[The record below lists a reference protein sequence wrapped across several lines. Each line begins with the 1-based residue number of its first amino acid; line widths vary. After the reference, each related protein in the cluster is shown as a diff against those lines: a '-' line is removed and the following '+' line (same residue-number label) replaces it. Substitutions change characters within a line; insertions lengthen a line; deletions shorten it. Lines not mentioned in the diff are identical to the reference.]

1 MKCADIFLCSTDQK
15 KTQNLFAMSKCIKY
29 FIIFILLATSNR
41 IKAQEVPKVWD
52 LKTAIDYAKE
62 KNISINTLRLSSQT
76 AEQNLI
82 ASKSAVLPNL
92 TGNFSQALTN
102 YKSGLQNTS
111 GFGLSSD
118 LTLYNG
124 SYLKNDIKAK
134 ELNLQTANL
143 SVEAAKNDITISIT
157 QAYLNILLAREN
169 ITYLKDLLSTSEAQ
183 VKQSEQ
189 QFKFGTIAKKDL
201 LQLQATY
208 ANDKYTLITAQNT
221 LQQNI
226 LTLKQLLQI
235 PTAEAFEVSTTD
247 TVQTPQV
254 LDNLASAQDKALR
267 TRPEIKSGELN
278 IQLQGF
284 ELQKAKSTLRP
295 SLSLGG
301 SLYTG
306 YNNNNL
312 GSYTNQLNNSFY
324 QNIGLTLSIPI
335 FDRRITKTNVAK
347 ANINIEQARLS
358 LLDTKTTLTQ
368 NVERAYINV
377 QNANSQYAA
386 AQEQFNYTSEAL
398 RISNAALK
406 EGTNNIV
413 ENLQQKNLYVQA
425 LQAFVQ
431 AKYTANLYTKIYNFY
446 TGVPITN

>member
-1 MKCADIFLCSTDQK
+1 MSRYIQYIIITVLSVSAFL
-15 KTQNLFAMSKCIKY
+15 A
-29 FIIFILLATSNR
+29 
-41 IKAQEVPKVWD
+41 KAQEVPKVWD
-52 LKTAIDYAKE
+52 LKTAIEYAKE
-62 KNISINTLRLSSQT
+62 KNININTLKLSSQT
-76 AEQNLI
+76 AQQDLI

-92 TGNFSQALTN
+92 TGNVSQALTN

-111 GFGLSSD
+111 GFGLNSD
-118 LTLYNG
+118 ITLYNG

-134 ELNLQTANL
+134 ELSLQTANL

-183 VKQSEQ
+183 VKQAEQ
-189 QFKFGTIAKKDL
+189 QLKFGTIAKKDL

-208 ANDKYTLITAQNT
+208 ANDKYTLVTAQNT

-235 PTAEAFEVSTTD
+235 PTTDAFEVSTTD
-247 TVQTPQV
+247 TVQRAPV

-278 IQLQGF
+278 IQLQTTNL
-284 ELQKAKSTLRP
+284 EKAKSTLRP
-295 SLSLGG
+295 TLSLGG

-306 YNNNNL
+306 YNNNNI
-312 GSYTNQLNNSFY
+312 GGYGYQLNNSFY
-324 QNIGLTLSIPI
+324 QNLGLTLSIPI
-335 FDRRITKTNVAK
+335 FDRKVTKTNVAK
-347 ANINIEQARLS
+347 ANISIEQARLS

-368 NVERAYINV
+368 NIERAYINV

-386 AQEQFNYTSEAL
+386 AQEQYNYTGEAL

-431 AKYTANLYTKIYNFY
+431 AKYTANLYTRIYNFY

>member
-1 MKCADIFLCSTDQK
+1 MRRY
-15 KTQNLFAMSKCIKY
+15 IKY
-29 FIIFILLATSNR
+29 IVILILLVAAYAT
-41 IKAQEVPKVWD
+41 KAQEIPKVWD
-52 LKTAIDYAKE
+52 LKTAIEYAKE
-62 KNISINTLRLSSQT
+62 KNISINTLKLSSQT

-92 TGNFSQALTN
+92 TGNISQVLTN

-118 LTLYNG
+118 ITLYNG

-134 ELNLQTANL
+134 ELGLQTANL

-169 ITYLKDLLSTSEAQ
+169 ITYLKDLLITSEAQ

-208 ANDKYTLITAQNT
+208 TNDKYTLVTAQNS
-221 LQQNI
+221 LQQNT
-226 LTLKQLLQI
+226 LTLKQLLQL
-235 PTAEAFEVSTTD
+235 PTTTAFEVSTTD
-247 TVQTPQV
+247 TVSVAPA

-278 IQLQGF
+278 IQLQTT
-284 ELQKAKSTLRP
+284 ELAKAKSTLRP
-295 SLSLGG
+295 TLSLGG
-301 SLYTG
+301 SLNTG
-306 YNNNNL
+306 YSNNNI
-312 GSYTNQLNNSFY
+312 GGYGYQLNNSFY
-324 QNIGLTLSIPI
+324 QNLGLTLSIPI
-335 FDRRITKTNVAK
+335 FDRRVTKTNVAK
-347 ANINIEQARLS
+347 ANISIEQARLA

-431 AKYTANLYTKIYNFY
+431 AKYTANLYTRIYNFY
-446 TGVPITN
+446 TGIPITN

>member
-1 MKCADIFLCSTDQK
+1 MRSYLQYIILFTFL
-15 KTQNLFAMSKCIKY
+15 
-29 FIIFILLATSNR
+29 TSGLR
-41 IKAQEVPKVWD
+41 LSAQDVPKVWD

-62 KNISINTLRLSSQT
+62 KNISINTLKLNTQT
-76 AEQNLI
+76 AEQDLI

-92 TGNFSQALTN
+92 TGNVSQALTN

-124 SYLKNDIKAK
+124 SYLRNDIKSK
-134 ELNLQTANL
+134 ELSVQTANL

-169 ITYLKDLLSTSEAQ
+169 ITYLEDLLVTSEAQ

-201 LQLQATY
+201 LQLQSTY
-208 ANDKYTLITAQNT
+208 ANDKYTLVTAQNT

-226 LTLKQLLQI
+226 LTLKQLLQL
-235 PTAEAFEVSTTD
+235 PTDSPFEVSTTD
-247 TVQTPQV
+247 TVQTSPA
-254 LDNLASAQDKALR
+254 LDNLASAQDKALK
-267 TRPEIKSGELN
+267 TRPEVKSGELN
-278 IQLQGF
+278 IQLQGV
-284 ELQKAKSTLRP
+284 ELAKAKATLRP
-295 SLSLGG
+295 TLSLGG
-301 SLYTG
+301 SLNTG
-306 YNNNNL
+306 YSNNNL
-312 GSYTNQLNNSFY
+312 GSYSYQLNNSFY
-324 QNIGLTLSIPI
+324 QNLGLTLSIPI
-335 FDRRITKTNVAK
+335 FDRRVTKTNVAK
-347 ANINIEQARLS
+347 ANISIEQARLS

-386 AQEQFNYTSEAL
+386 AQEQFTYTSEAL

-431 AKYTANLYTKIYNFY
+431 AKYTASLYTKIYNFY

>member
-1 MKCADIFLCSTDQK
+1 MSRYIQYILITVLSVTAFL
-15 KTQNLFAMSKCIKY
+15 A
-29 FIIFILLATSNR
+29 
-41 IKAQEVPKVWD
+41 KAQEVPKVWD
-52 LKTAIDYAKE
+52 LKTAIEYAKE
-62 KNISINTLRLSSQT
+62 KNISINTLKLSSQT
-76 AEQNLI
+76 AQQDLI

-92 TGNFSQALTN
+92 TGNVSQAITN

-111 GFGLSSD
+111 GFGLNSD
-118 LTLYNG
+118 ITLYNG

-134 ELNLQTANL
+134 ELSLQTANL

-169 ITYLKDLLSTSEAQ
+169 ITYLKDLLTTSDAQ
-183 VKQSEQ
+183 VKQAEQ
-189 QFKFGTIAKKDL
+189 QLKFGTIAKKDL

-208 ANDKYTLITAQNT
+208 ANDKYTLVTAQNT

-235 PTAEAFEVSTTD
+235 PTADAFEVSTTD
-247 TVQTPQV
+247 IVQTSTV
-254 LDNLASAQDKALR
+254 LDNLATAQDKALR
-267 TRPEIKSGELN
+267 TRPEVKSGELN
-278 IQLQGF
+278 IQLQTTNL
-284 ELQKAKSTLRP
+284 EKAKSTLRP
-295 SLSLGG
+295 TLSLGG

-306 YNNNNL
+306 YNNNNI
-312 GSYTNQLNNSFY
+312 GGYGYQLNNSFY
-324 QNIGLTLSIPI
+324 QNLGLTLSIPI
-335 FDRRITKTNVAK
+335 FDRKVTKTNVAK
-347 ANINIEQARLS
+347 ANISIEQARLS

-386 AQEQFNYTSEAL
+386 AQEQFNYTGEAL

-431 AKYTANLYTKIYNFY
+431 AKYTANLYTRIYNFY

>member
-1 MKCADIFLCSTDQK
+1 MSRYIQYIIITILSVSAFL
-15 KTQNLFAMSKCIKY
+15 A
-29 FIIFILLATSNR
+29 
-41 IKAQEVPKVWD
+41 KAQEVPKVWD
-52 LKTAIDYAKE
+52 LKTAIEYAKE
-62 KNISINTLRLSSQT
+62 KNININTLKLSSQT
-76 AEQNLI
+76 AQQDLI

-92 TGNFSQALTN
+92 TGNVSQALTN

-111 GFGLSSD
+111 GFGLNSD
-118 LTLYNG
+118 ITLYNG
-124 SYLKNDIKAK
+124 GYLKNDIKAK
-134 ELNLQTANL
+134 ELSLQTANL

-183 VKQSEQ
+183 VKQAEQ
-189 QFKFGTIAKKDL
+189 QLKFGTIAKKDL

-208 ANDKYTLITAQNT
+208 ANDKYTLVTAHNT

-235 PTAEAFEVSTTD
+235 PTTDAFEVSTTD
-247 TVQTPQV
+247 TVQRAPV

-278 IQLQGF
+278 IQLQTTNL
-284 ELQKAKSTLRP
+284 EKAKSTLRP
-295 SLSLGG
+295 TLSLGG

-306 YNNNNL
+306 YNNNNI
-312 GSYTNQLNNSFY
+312 GGYGYQLNNSFY
-324 QNIGLTLSIPI
+324 QNLGLTLSIPI
-335 FDRRITKTNVAK
+335 FDRKVTKTNVAK
-347 ANINIEQARLS
+347 ANISIEQARLS

-368 NVERAYINV
+368 NIERAYINV

-386 AQEQFNYTSEAL
+386 AQEQFNYTGEAL

-431 AKYTANLYTKIYNFY
+431 AKYTANLYTRIYNFY

>member
-1 MKCADIFLCSTDQK
+1 MSRYIQYIIITVLSVSAFL
-15 KTQNLFAMSKCIKY
+15 A
-29 FIIFILLATSNR
+29 
-41 IKAQEVPKVWD
+41 KAQEVPKVWD
-52 LKTAIDYAKE
+52 LKTAIEYAKE
-62 KNISINTLRLSSQT
+62 KNININTLKLSSQT
-76 AEQNLI
+76 AQQDLI

-92 TGNFSQALTN
+92 TGNVSQALTN

-111 GFGLSSD
+111 GFGLNSD
-118 LTLYNG
+118 ITLYNG
-124 SYLKNDIKAK
+124 SYLKNNIKAK
-134 ELNLQTANL
+134 ELSLQTANL

-183 VKQSEQ
+183 VKQAEQ
-189 QFKFGTIAKKDL
+189 QLKFGTIAKKDL

-208 ANDKYTLITAQNT
+208 ANDKYTLVTAQNT

-235 PTAEAFEVSTTD
+235 PTANAFEVSTTD
-247 TVQTPQV
+247 TVQTAPV

-278 IQLQGF
+278 IQLQTTNL
-284 ELQKAKSTLRP
+284 EKAKSTLRP
-295 SLSLGG
+295 TLSLGG

-306 YNNNNL
+306 YNNNNI
-312 GSYTNQLNNSFY
+312 GGYGYQLNNSFY
-324 QNIGLTLSIPI
+324 QNLGLTLSIPI
-335 FDRRITKTNVAK
+335 FDRKVTKTNVAK
-347 ANINIEQARLS
+347 ANISIEQARLS

-386 AQEQFNYTSEAL
+386 AQEQFNYTGEAL

-431 AKYTANLYTKIYNFY
+431 AKYTANLYTRIYNFY
-446 TGVPITN
+446 TGIPITN

>member
-1 MKCADIFLCSTDQK
+1 
-15 KTQNLFAMSKCIKY
+15 MSKYIKY
-29 FIIFILLATSNR
+29 IIILTLLAVAYIT
-41 IKAQEVPKVWD
+41 KAQEVPKVWD
-52 LKTAIDYAKE
+52 LKTAIEYAKE
-62 KNISINTLRLSSQT
+62 KNISINTLKLTAQT
-76 AEQNLI
+76 AGQSLI

-92 TGNFSQALTN
+92 TGNVSQAITN

-111 GFGLSSD
+111 GLGLSSD
-118 LTLYNG
+118 LMLYNG

-134 ELNLQTANL
+134 ELSVKTANL

-183 VKQSEQ
+183 VKQSAQ

-208 ANDKYTLITAQNT
+208 ANDKYTLVAAQNT

-235 PTAEAFEVSTTD
+235 PTSEAFEVSAD
-247 TVQTPQV
+247 SVQTPQV

-278 IQLQGF
+278 IQLQNI
-284 ELQKAKSTLRP
+284 ELAKAKSTLRP
-295 SLSLGG
+295 TLSLGG

-306 YNNNNL
+306 YSNNSA
-312 GSYTNQLNNSFY
+312 GSYSYQLNNNFY
-324 QNIGLTLSIPI
+324 QNLGLTLSIPI
-335 FDRRITKTNVAK
+335 FDRGVTKTNVAK

-358 LLDTKTTLTQ
+358 LLDSKTTLTQ

-377 QNANSQYAA
+377 QNANSQFAA
-386 AQEQFNYTSEAL
+386 AQEQFTYTSEAL

-431 AKYTANLYTKIYNFY
+431 AKYTASLYTKIYNFY

>member
-1 MKCADIFLCSTDQK
+1 
-15 KTQNLFAMSKCIKY
+15 MSKYIKY
-29 FIIFILLATSNR
+29 ISIVILLFTGYVT
-41 IKAQEVPKVWD
+41 KAQEIPKVWD
-52 LKTAIDYAKE
+52 LKTAIEYAKE
-62 KNISINTLRLSSQT
+62 KNISINTLKLTAQT
-76 AEQNLI
+76 AEQSLI

-92 TGNFSQALTN
+92 TGNVSQALTN

-118 LTLYNG
+118 VTLYNG

-134 ELNLQTANL
+134 ELTLQTANL

-169 ITYLKDLLSTSEAQ
+169 ITYLKDLLTTSEAQ

-208 ANDKYTLITAQNT
+208 ANDKYTLVAAQNT
-221 LQQNI
+221 LQQNV

-235 PTAEAFEVSTTD
+235 PTDVPFEVSTTD
-247 TVQTPQV
+247 TIQTPQA

-278 IQLQGF
+278 IQLQNT
-284 ELQKAKSTLRP
+284 ELAKAKSTLRP
-295 SLSLGG
+295 TLSLGG

-306 YNNNNL
+306 YNNNSA
-312 GSYTNQLNNSFY
+312 GSYTYQLNNSFY
-324 QNIGLTLSIPI
+324 QNLGLTLSIPI
-335 FDRRITKTNVAK
+335 FDRKVTKTNVAK
-347 ANINIEQARLS
+347 ANISIQQARLS
-358 LLDTKTTLTQ
+358 LLDAKTTLSQ

-386 AQEQFNYTSEAL
+386 AQEQFTYTGEAL

>member
-1 MKCADIFLCSTDQK
+1 MCSTDKK
-15 KTQNLFAMSKCIKY
+15 KTQNLFAMSKYIKY
-29 FIIFILLATSNR
+29 FIILILLFAAFFT
-41 IKAQEVPKVWD
+41 KAQETPKVWD
-52 LKTAIDYAKE
+52 LKTAIEYAKE
-62 KNISINTLRLSSQT
+62 KNININTLILSSQT
-76 AEQNLI
+76 AQQDLL

-92 TGNFSQALTN
+92 TGSVSQALTN

-111 GFGLSSD
+111 GFGLNSD
-118 LTLYNG
+118 ITLYNG

-134 ELNLQTANL
+134 ELSLQTANL

-169 ITYLKDLLSTSEAQ
+169 ITYLKDLLTTSEAQ

-208 ANDKYTLITAQNT
+208 ANDKYTLVSAQNT

-247 TVQTPQV
+247 TVQTTQV
-254 LDNLASAQDKALR
+254 LDNVATAQDKALR

-278 IQLQGF
+278 IQLQTT
-284 ELQKAKSTLRP
+284 ELAKTKATLRP
-295 SLSLGG
+295 TLSLGG

-306 YNNNNL
+306 YNNTSIGNY
-312 GSYTNQLNNSFY
+312 SYQLNNSFY
-324 QNIGLTLSIPI
+324 QNLGLTLAIPI
-335 FDRRITKTNVAK
+335 FDRKVTKTNVVK
-347 ANINIEQARLS
+347 ANISIEQARLL

-377 QNANSQYAA
+377 QNANSQYSA
-386 AQEQFNYTSEAL
+386 AQEQFTYTGEAL

>member
-1 MKCADIFLCSTDQK
+1 
-15 KTQNLFAMSKCIKY
+15 MSKSIKY
-29 FIIFILLATSNR
+29 IFILTMLFAAPVM
-41 IKAQEVPKVWD
+41 KAQEAPKVWD
-52 LKTAIDYAKE
+52 LKTAIEYAKE
-62 KNISINTLRLSSQT
+62 KNISINTLKLTAQT
-76 AEQNLI
+76 SEQSLI

-92 TGNFSQALTN
+92 TGNVSQALTN

-111 GFGLSSD
+111 GLGLSSD

-134 ELNLQTANL
+134 ELSVQTANL

-183 VKQSEQ
+183 VKQSVQ

-208 ANDKYTLITAQNT
+208 ANDKYILVAAQNT

-235 PTAEAFEVSTTD
+235 PTSETFEVSAD
-247 TVQTPQV
+247 SVQTPQV
-254 LDNLASAQDKALR
+254 LDNLAAAQDKAMR

-278 IQLQGF
+278 IQLQNI
-284 ELQKAKSTLRP
+284 ELAKAKSTLRP
-295 SLSLGG
+295 TLSLGG

-306 YNNNNL
+306 YNNNSA
-312 GSYTNQLNNSFY
+312 GSYSYQLNNSFY
-324 QNIGLTLSIPI
+324 QNLGLTLSIPI
-335 FDRRITKTNVAK
+335 FDRRVTKTNVAK

-358 LLDTKTTLTQ
+358 LLDSKTTLSQ

-377 QNANSQYAA
+377 QNANSQYSA
-386 AQEQFNYTSEAL
+386 AQEQFTYTSEAL

-431 AKYTANLYTKIYNFY
+431 AKYTASLYTKIYNFY

>member
-1 MKCADIFLCSTDQK
+1 
-15 KTQNLFAMSKCIKY
+15 MSRYIKY
-29 FIIFILLATSNR
+29 IVVPILLIASHAAE
-41 IKAQEVPKVWD
+41 AQNIPQIWD
-52 LKTAIDYAKE
+52 LKTCIEYAKE
-62 KNISINTLRLSSQT
+62 KNISINTLKLTSQT
-76 AEQNLI
+76 AEQDLI
-82 ASKSAVLPNL
+82 ASKAAVLPNL
-92 TGNFSQALTN
+92 TGNVSQAITN

-124 SYLKNDIKAK
+124 GYLKNDIKAK
-134 ELNLQTANL
+134 ELSLQAANL

-157 QAYLNILLAREN
+157 QAYLNILLAKEN
-169 ITYLKDLLSTSEAQ
+169 ITYLKDLLTTSEAQ

-208 ANDKYTLITAQNT
+208 ANDKYTLVAAQNT

-226 LTLKQLLQI
+226 LTLKQLLQL
-235 PTAEAFEVSTTD
+235 PTATPFEISTTD
-247 TVQTPQV
+247 TIAVAPA
-254 LDNLASAQDKALR
+254 LGNLASAQDKALH
-267 TRPEIKSGELN
+267 TRPEVKGAELN
-278 IQLQGF
+278 IQLQTT
-284 ELQKAKSTLRP
+284 ELAKAKSTLRP
-295 SLSLGG
+295 TLSLGG
-301 SLYTG
+301 SLNTG
-306 YNNNNL
+306 YNNNNV
-312 GSYTNQLNNSFY
+312 GGYGYQLNNSFY
-324 QNIGLTLSIPI
+324 QNLGLTLSIPI
-335 FDRRITKTNVAK
+335 FDRKVTKTNVAK
-347 ANINIEQARLS
+347 ANIGIEQARLA

-377 QNANSQYAA
+377 QNANSQYEA
-386 AQEQFNYTSEAL
+386 AQEQFNYTGEAL

-425 LQAFVQ
+425 LQAFIQ
-431 AKYTANLYTKIYNFY
+431 AKYTASLYTKIYNFY

>member
-1 MKCADIFLCSTDQK
+1 VFNSSKE
-15 KTQNLFAMSKCIKY
+15 TQNLFAMRRYIKY
-29 FIIFILLATSNR
+29 IFIFILLVAAYAT
-41 IKAQEVPKVWD
+41 KAQEIPKVWD
-52 LKTAIDYAKE
+52 LKTAIEYAKE
-62 KNISINTLRLSSQT
+62 KNIRINTLKLDAQT

-92 TGNFSQALTN
+92 TGNVSQAITN

-118 LTLYNG
+118 ITLYNG

-169 ITYLKDLLSTSEAQ
+169 ITYLKDLLTTSEAQ

-208 ANDKYTLITAQNT
+208 ANDKYTLVTAQNT

-235 PTAEAFEVSTTD
+235 PTATAFEVSTTD
-247 TVQTPQV
+247 TVSVAPV

-267 TRPEIKSGELN
+267 TRPEVKSGEIN
-278 IQLQGF
+278 IQLQTT
-284 ELQKAKSTLRP
+284 ELAKAKSTLRP
-295 SLSLGG
+295 TLSLGG
-301 SLYTG
+301 SLNTG
-306 YNNNNL
+306 YSNNSV
-312 GSYTNQLNNSFY
+312 GGYGYQLNNSFY
-324 QNIGLTLSIPI
+324 QNLGLTLSIPI
-335 FDRRITKTNVAK
+335 FDRRVTKTNVAK
-347 ANINIEQARLS
+347 ANIGIEQARLS

-377 QNANSQYAA
+377 QNANSQYTA
-386 AQEQFNYTSEAL
+386 AQEQFTYTSEAL
-398 RISNAALK
+398 RISNVALK

-431 AKYTANLYTKIYNFY
+431 AKYTANLYTRIYNFY

>member
-1 MKCADIFLCSTDQK
+1 MRSYLQYIILFIFL
-15 KTQNLFAMSKCIKY
+15 
-29 FIIFILLATSNR
+29 TSGLR
-41 IKAQEVPKVWD
+41 LSAQDVPKVWD

-62 KNISINTLRLSSQT
+62 KNISINTLKLNTQT
-76 AEQNLI
+76 AEQDLI

-92 TGNFSQALTN
+92 TGNVSQALTN

-124 SYLKNDIKAK
+124 SYLRNDIKSK
-134 ELNLQTANL
+134 ELNVQTANL

-169 ITYLKDLLSTSEAQ
+169 ITYVKDLLVTSEAQ

-208 ANDKYTLITAQNT
+208 ANDKYTLVTAQNT

-226 LTLKQLLQI
+226 LTLKQLLQL
-235 PTAEAFEVSTTD
+235 PTDSPFEVRTTD
-247 TVQTPQV
+247 TVQTSPA
-254 LDNLASAQDKALR
+254 LDNLASAQDKALK
-267 TRPEIKSGELN
+267 TRPEVKSGELN
-278 IQLQGF
+278 IQLQGV
-284 ELQKAKSTLRP
+284 ELAKAKATLRP
-295 SLSLGG
+295 TLSLGG
-301 SLYTG
+301 SLNTG
-306 YNNNNL
+306 YSNNNL
-312 GSYTNQLNNSFY
+312 GSYSYQLNNSFY
-324 QNIGLTLSIPI
+324 QNLGLTLSIPI
-335 FDRRITKTNVAK
+335 FDRRVTKTNVAK
-347 ANINIEQARLS
+347 ANISIEQARLS

-386 AQEQFNYTSEAL
+386 AQEQFTYTSEAL

-431 AKYTANLYTKIYNFY
+431 AKYTASLYTKIYNFY

>member
-1 MKCADIFLCSTDQK
+1 MCSIVLK
-15 KTQNLFAMSKCIKY
+15 ETQNLFAMRRYIKY
-29 FIIFILLATSNR
+29 IVIFILLVAAYAT
-41 IKAQEVPKVWD
+41 KAQEVPKVWD
-52 LKTAIDYAKE
+52 LKTAIEYAKE
-62 KNISINTLRLSSQT
+62 KNISINTLKLDAQT

-92 TGNFSQALTN
+92 TGNVSQAITN

-118 LTLYNG
+118 ITLYNG

-169 ITYLKDLLSTSEAQ
+169 ITYLKDLLTTSEAQ

-189 QFKFGTIAKKDL
+189 QLKFGTIAKKDL

-208 ANDKYTLITAQNT
+208 ANDKYTLVTAQNT

-235 PTAEAFEVSTTD
+235 PTTTAFEVSTTD
-247 TVQTPQV
+247 TVSVAPA

-267 TRPEIKSGELN
+267 TRPEVKSGEIN
-278 IQLQGF
+278 IQLQTT
-284 ELQKAKSTLRP
+284 ELAKAKSTLRP
-295 SLSLGG
+295 TLSLGG
-301 SLYTG
+301 SLNTG
-306 YNNNNL
+306 YSNNNV
-312 GSYTNQLNNSFY
+312 GGYGYQLNNSFY
-324 QNIGLTLSIPI
+324 QNLGLTLSIPI
-335 FDRRITKTNVAK
+335 FDRRVTKTNVAK
-347 ANINIEQARLS
+347 ANISIEQARLS

-431 AKYTANLYTKIYNFY
+431 AKYTANLYTRIYNFY

>member
-1 MKCADIFLCSTDQK
+1 MSRYIQYIIITVLSVSAFL
-15 KTQNLFAMSKCIKY
+15 A
-29 FIIFILLATSNR
+29 
-41 IKAQEVPKVWD
+41 KAQEVPKVWD
-52 LKTAIDYAKE
+52 LKTAIEYAKE
-62 KNISINTLRLSSQT
+62 KNININTLKLSSQT
-76 AEQNLI
+76 AQQDLI

-92 TGNFSQALTN
+92 TGNVSQALTN

-111 GFGLSSD
+111 GFGLNSD
-118 LTLYNG
+118 ITLYNG

-134 ELNLQTANL
+134 ELSLQTANL

-183 VKQSEQ
+183 VKQAEQ
-189 QFKFGTIAKKDL
+189 QLKFGTIAKKDL

-208 ANDKYTLITAQNT
+208 ANDKYTLVTAQNT

-235 PTAEAFEVSTTD
+235 PTANAFEVSTTD
-247 TVQTPQV
+247 TVQTAPV

-278 IQLQGF
+278 IQLQTTNL
-284 ELQKAKSTLRP
+284 EKAKSTLRP
-295 SLSLGG
+295 TLSLGG

-306 YNNNNL
+306 YNNNNI
-312 GSYTNQLNNSFY
+312 GGYGYQLNNSFY
-324 QNIGLTLSIPI
+324 QNLGLTLSIPI
-335 FDRRITKTNVAK
+335 FDRKVTKTNVAK
-347 ANINIEQARLS
+347 ANISIEQARLS

-386 AQEQFNYTSEAL
+386 AQEQFNYTGEAL

-431 AKYTANLYTKIYNFY
+431 AKYTANLYTRIYNFY
-446 TGVPITN
+446 TGIPITN

>member
-1 MKCADIFLCSTDQK
+1 
-15 KTQNLFAMSKCIKY
+15 MSKHIKY
-29 FIIFILLATSNR
+29 IVSLVLLITVSEV
-41 IKAQEVPKVWD
+41 KAQDFPKVWD

-62 KNISINTLRLSSQT
+62 KNISINTLKLTSKT
-76 AEQNLI
+76 AEQSLI
-82 ASKSAVLPNL
+82 ASKAAVLPNL
-92 TGNFSQALTN
+92 SGNVSQALTN
-102 YKSGLQNTS
+102 YNSGLQKTS

-124 SYLKNDIKAK
+124 SYLKNDIKSK
-134 ELNLQTANL
+134 ELGLQTANL
-143 SVEAAKNDITISIT
+143 SVEAAKNDLTISIT

-169 ITYLKDLLSTSEAQ
+169 ITYLKDLLTTSEAQ
-183 VKQSEQ
+183 VNQAEQ
-189 QFKFGTIAKKDL
+189 QFKFGTIAKIDL

-221 LQQNI
+221 LQQNT
-226 LTLKQLLQI
+226 LTLKQLLQL
-235 PTAEAFEVSTTD
+235 PTDISFEVSKTD
-247 TVQTPQV
+247 TVKTSPA
-254 LDNLASAQDKALR
+254 LDNLASAEDKALK

-278 IQLQGF
+278 IQLETN
-284 ELQKAKSTLRP
+284 ELAKAKSTLRP
-295 SLSLGG
+295 TLSLGG

-306 YNNNNL
+306 YNNNNY
-312 GSYTNQLNNSFY
+312 GSYTYQLNNSFY
-324 QNIGLTLSIPI
+324 QNLGLTLSIPI
-335 FDRRITKTNVAK
+335 FDRKVTKTNVAK

-358 LLDTKTTLTQ
+358 LLDAKTTLTQ

-386 AQEQFNYTSEAL
+386 AQEQFTYTGEAL

-413 ENLQQKNLYVQA
+413 QNLQQKNLYVQA

-431 AKYTANLYTKIYNFY
+431 AKYTASLYTKIYNFY
-446 TGVPITN
+446 TGIPITN

>member
-1 MKCADIFLCSTDQK
+1 MSRYIQYIIITVLSVSAFL
-15 KTQNLFAMSKCIKY
+15 A
-29 FIIFILLATSNR
+29 
-41 IKAQEVPKVWD
+41 KAQEVPKVWD
-52 LKTAIDYAKE
+52 LKTAIEYAKE
-62 KNISINTLRLSSQT
+62 KNININTLKLSSQT
-76 AEQNLI
+76 AQQDLI

-92 TGNFSQALTN
+92 TGNVSQALTN

-111 GFGLSSD
+111 GFGLNSD
-118 LTLYNG
+118 ITLYNG

-134 ELNLQTANL
+134 ELSLQTANL

-183 VKQSEQ
+183 VKQAEQ
-189 QFKFGTIAKKDL
+189 QLKFGTIAKKDL

-208 ANDKYTLITAQNT
+208 ANDKYTLVTAQNT

-235 PTAEAFEVSTTD
+235 PTANAFEVSTTD
-247 TVQTPQV
+247 TVQTAPV

-278 IQLQGF
+278 IQLQTTNL
-284 ELQKAKSTLRP
+284 EKAKSTLRP
-295 SLSLGG
+295 TLSLGG

-306 YNNNNL
+306 YNNNNI
-312 GSYTNQLNNSFY
+312 GGYGYQLNNSFY
-324 QNIGLTLSIPI
+324 QNLGLTLSIPI
-335 FDRRITKTNVAK
+335 FDRKVTKTNVAK
-347 ANINIEQARLS
+347 ANISIEQTRLS

-386 AQEQFNYTSEAL
+386 AQEQFNYTGEAL

-431 AKYTANLYTKIYNFY
+431 AKYTANLYTRIYNFY
-446 TGVPITN
+446 TGIPITN

>member
-1 MKCADIFLCSTDQK
+1 M
-15 KTQNLFAMSKCIKY
+15 
-29 FIIFILLATSNR
+29 
-41 IKAQEVPKVWD
+41 
-52 LKTAIDYAKE
+52 
-62 KNISINTLRLSSQT
+62 SSQT
-76 AEQNLI
+76 AQQDLI

-92 TGNFSQALTN
+92 TGNVSQALTN

-111 GFGLSSD
+111 GFGLNSD
-118 LTLYNG
+118 ITLYNG

-134 ELNLQTANL
+134 ELSLQTANL

-183 VKQSEQ
+183 VKQAEQ
-189 QFKFGTIAKKDL
+189 QLKFGTIAKKDL

-208 ANDKYTLITAQNT
+208 ANDKYTLVTAQNT

-235 PTAEAFEVSTTD
+235 PTANAFEVSTTD
-247 TVQTPQV
+247 TVQTAPV

-278 IQLQGF
+278 IQLQTTNL
-284 ELQKAKSTLRP
+284 EKAKSTLRP
-295 SLSLGG
+295 TLSLGG

-306 YNNNNL
+306 YNNNNT
-312 GSYTNQLNNSFY
+312 GGYGYQLNNSFY
-324 QNIGLTLSIPI
+324 QNLGLTLSIPI
-335 FDRRITKTNVAK
+335 FDRKVTKTNVAK
-347 ANINIEQARLS
+347 ANISIEQARLS

-386 AQEQFNYTSEAL
+386 AQEQFNYTGEAL

-431 AKYTANLYTKIYNFY
+431 AKYTANLYTRIYNFY
-446 TGVPITN
+446 TGIPITN

>member
-1 MKCADIFLCSTDQK
+1 MSRYIQYIIITVLSVSAFL
-15 KTQNLFAMSKCIKY
+15 A
-29 FIIFILLATSNR
+29 
-41 IKAQEVPKVWD
+41 KAQEVPKVWD
-52 LKTAIDYAKE
+52 LKTAIEYAKE
-62 KNISINTLRLSSQT
+62 KNININTLKLSSQT
-76 AEQNLI
+76 AQQDLI

-92 TGNFSQALTN
+92 TGNVSQALTN

-111 GFGLSSD
+111 GFGLNSD
-118 LTLYNG
+118 ITLYNG

-134 ELNLQTANL
+134 ELSLQTANL

-183 VKQSEQ
+183 VKQAEQ
-189 QFKFGTIAKKDL
+189 QLKFGTIAKKDL

-208 ANDKYTLITAQNT
+208 ANDKYTLVTAQNT

-235 PTAEAFEVSTTD
+235 PTANAFEVSTTD
-247 TVQTPQV
+247 TVQTAPV

-278 IQLQGF
+278 IQLQTTNL
-284 ELQKAKSTLRP
+284 EKAKSTLRP
-295 SLSLGG
+295 TLSLGG

-306 YNNNNL
+306 YNNNNI
-312 GSYTNQLNNSFY
+312 GGYGYQLNNSFY
-324 QNIGLTLSIPI
+324 QNLVLTLSIPI
-335 FDRRITKTNVAK
+335 FDRKVTKTNVAK
-347 ANINIEQARLS
+347 ANISIEQARLS

-386 AQEQFNYTSEAL
+386 AQEQFNYTGEAL

-431 AKYTANLYTKIYNFY
+431 AKYTANLYTRIYNFY
-446 TGVPITN
+446 TGIPITN

>member
-1 MKCADIFLCSTDQK
+1 
-15 KTQNLFAMSKCIKY
+15 MSKYIKY
-29 FIIFILLATSNR
+29 FIIPVLSAAAFLA
-41 IKAQEVPKVWD
+41 KAQEVPKVWD
-52 LKTAIDYAKE
+52 LKTAIEYAKE
-62 KNISINTLRLSSQT
+62 KNISINTLKLSTQT
-76 AEQNLI
+76 AQQDLI

-92 TGNFSQALTN
+92 TGNVSQAITN

-118 LTLYNG
+118 ITLYNG

-134 ELNLQTANL
+134 QLTLQTANL

-169 ITYLKDLLSTSEAQ
+169 ITYLKDLLTTSDAQ
-183 VKQSEQ
+183 VKQAEQ
-189 QFKFGTIAKKDL
+189 QLKFGTIAKKDL

-208 ANDKYTLITAQNT
+208 ANDKYTLVTAQNT
-221 LQQNI
+221 LQQNV
-226 LTLKQLLQI
+226 LTLKQLLQL
-235 PTAEAFEVSTTD
+235 PTDAAFEVSTTD
-247 TVQTPQV
+247 NVAGTPT

-267 TRPEIKSGELN
+267 TRPEVKSGELN
-278 IQLQGF
+278 IQLQTTQL
-284 ELQKAKSTLRP
+284 EKAKATLRP
-295 SLSLGG
+295 TLSLGG

-312 GSYTNQLNNSFY
+312 GSYGYQLNNSFY
-324 QNIGLTLSIPI
+324 QNLGLTLSIPI
-335 FDRRITKTNVAK
+335 FDRRVTKTNVAK
-347 ANINIEQARLS
+347 ANISIEQARLS

-386 AQEQFNYTSEAL
+386 AQEQFNYTGEAL

-431 AKYTANLYTKIYNFY
+431 AKYTANLYAKIYNFY
-446 TGVPITN
+446 TGTPITN

>member
-1 MKCADIFLCSTDQK
+1 
-15 KTQNLFAMSKCIKY
+15 MSKYIKY
-29 FIIFILLATSNR
+29 FSILILLVATYATR
-41 IKAQEVPKVWD
+41 AQEVPKVWD
-52 LKTAIDYAKE
+52 LKTAIEYAKE
-62 KNISINTLRLSSQT
+62 KNININTLKLSSQT

-92 TGNFSQALTN
+92 TGNVSQAITN
-102 YKSGLQNTS
+102 YKSGLQNSS
-111 GFGLSSD
+111 GLGLSSD
-118 LTLYNG
+118 VTLYNG

-134 ELNLQTANL
+134 ELTLQTANL
-143 SVEAAKNDITISIT
+143 SVEAAKNDISISIT

-169 ITYLKDLLSTSEAQ
+169 IIYLKDLLVTSEAQ

-221 LQQNI
+221 LQQNT

-235 PTAEAFEVSTTD
+235 PTSEAFEVSATD

-254 LDNLASAQDKALR
+254 LDNLASTQTKALS

-278 IQLQGF
+278 IQLQTT
-284 ELQKAKSTLRP
+284 ELAKAKSTLRP
-295 SLSLGG
+295 TLSLGG

-306 YNNNNL
+306 YNNNSA
-312 GSYTNQLNNSFY
+312 GSYTYQLNNSFY
-324 QNIGLTLSIPI
+324 QNLGLTLSIPI
-335 FDRRITKTNVAK
+335 FDRRVTKTNAAK
-347 ANINIEQARLS
+347 ANISIEQARLS

-386 AQEQFNYTSEAL
+386 AQEQFTYTGEAL